1 MVTGKSTKET
11 VKTIAQ
17 GMPVDPAPPVVTAAC
32 FFVAGGPWV
41 RPSPGIPCA
50 LFSSARAKLPANLG
64 RLARR
69 ETLSAAAM
77 LFVIRIRASSTGR
90 RVADLAGDDVA
101 EQFPRLAVE

>member
-1 MVTGKSTKET
+1 MVIGKSTKET

-50 LFSSARAKLPANLG
+50 LFEFEGKLFAAPG
-64 RLARR
+64 R
-69 ETLSAAAM
+69 ET
-77 LFVIRIRASSTGR
+77 R
-90 RVADLAGDDVA
+90 RGIAQMCLA
-101 EQFPRLAVE
+101 QK